1 MTAVG
6 LGIIGYGI
14 MGERLLRAAV
24 AHDPEVLRLTG
35 VYDPDE
41 AALTRLAGDF
51 PDIPRY
57 SSSDALIKVA
67 DCVHVASPPASHLE
81 HADRVLGAGRAV
93 FLEKPLSIDMSE
105 GREFARMVDGKERAA
120 VNFPFASSFAV
131 DRLRAWRDEG
141 AVGEPERIEI
151 EVAFRT
157 WPRDWQT
164 DAAGWLARREEGG
177 FTREV
182 VSHFLFLTIRQT
194 GPLRLQDATVEWPD
208 GGGDACEHAIAARLE
223 AGGVPVTLQ
232 GRVGGTDQADHN
244 LWTLHGTE
252 GAIRLRDWSIA
263 ERRDAEGRWHPAED
277 ALPNEKVRPRV
288 LERQLDK
295 VAAMTRS
302 KPHDLATVGE
312 AFAVQEIV
320 EAILKT

>member
-41 AALTRLAGDF
+41 TALARLAGEF

-57 SSSDALIKVA
+57 RSSEALIKVA
-67 DCVHVASPPASHLE
+67 DCVHVASPPSSHLE
-81 HADRVLGAGRAV
+81 HADRVLGLGRAV

-105 GREFARMVDGKERAA
+105 GREFARMVDGGKERAA

-131 DRLRAWRDEG
+131 DQLRAWRDEG
-141 AVGEPERIEI
+141 AVGKPERIEI
-151 EVAFRT
+151 EVAFRA
-157 WPRDWQT
+157 WPRQWQV

-182 VSHFLFLTIRQT
+182 VSHFLFLTVRQA

-208 GGGDACEHAIAARLE
+208 DDGCEHAIEARLE
-223 AGGVPVTLQ
+223 AGGVPVALH
-232 GRVGGTDQADHN
+232 GRVGGTDQDDHN
-244 LWTLHGTE
+244 LWTLHGTD

-263 ERRDAEGRWHPAED
+263 ERQDATGRWQAAEN
-277 ALPNEKVRPRV
+277 ALPNEKVRPLV
-288 LERQLDK
+288 LKRQLDK
-295 VAAMTRS
+295 VSAMARG
-302 KPHDLATVGE
+302 KPHGLATVGE

-320 EAILKT
+320 EAILKS